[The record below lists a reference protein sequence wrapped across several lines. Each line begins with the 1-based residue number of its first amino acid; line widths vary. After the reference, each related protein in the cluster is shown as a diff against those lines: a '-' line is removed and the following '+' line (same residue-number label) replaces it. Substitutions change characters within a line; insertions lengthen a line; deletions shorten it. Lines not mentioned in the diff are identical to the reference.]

1 MLGGFKG
8 SSLMQQHA
16 QTVFISPKTELTT
29 SPTRCRDNA
38 TALHTTLGARGR
50 NRFAPVL
57 ENEMSN
63 GEGNSR
69 KRQLFIKK
77 QKEKFVTQWNLVFVC
92 SEIWN

>member
-1 MLGGFKG
+1 
-8 SSLMQQHA
+8 MQQHA

-77 QKEKFVTQWNLVFVC
+77 TKGKIRNAMEFGFCLFRNLEL
-92 SEIWN
+92 SEPFQ